1 LQFGLTMPAS
11 RQQEQEA
18 DDIGLLMMAKSCYDP
33 AAAVKVWERMQNANK
48 DAIPQWMSTHPSN
61 ASRITRMQAG
71 LPKAEEARN
80 DSGCAVTLG
89 YSEAFSQAL
98 GMNSS
103 RGPKNHVFRDHP
115 AGPDSESGNTG
126 GFWGSVD

>member
-33 AAAVKVWERMQNANK
+33 AAAVKVWERMQSANK

-61 ASRITRMQAG
+61 ASRITRMQAR

-98 GMNSS
+98 GMNS
-103 RGPKNHVFRDHP
+103 
-115 AGPDSESGNTG
+115 
-126 GFWGSVD
+126 